1 VTACVVEGLASEVV
15 EAGTLLEMG
24 MVVDTV
30 VWEMTDPV
38 TVVEIAT
45 IAVPKHYISRRLGFM
60 S

>member
-45 IAVPKHYISRRLGFM
+45 IAVPVT
-60 S
+60 